1 MRRELFSAEWIAL
14 QRSLRPSDASFLSK
28 VKLVRDY
35 ADFLAAR
42 GERITYERIRAM
54 LDSLDRGYGANTS
67 RQEIHQGLQHARI
80 RRQMPLRPNGKR
92 VRVGDK
98 IYRSIRAAAEG
109 ERCRQSAVTERIAK
123 GEPGWSFVD

>member
-1 MRRELFSAEWIAL
+1 MKFELFSPDWIAW
-14 QRSLRPSDASFLSK
+14 QSRLRPGDRSFVSK
-28 VKLVRDY
+28 IKLVRDY

-67 RQEIHQGLQHARI
+67 RQEIHQGLQHARM
-80 RRQMPLRPNGKR
+80 RRQLPIRPNGKR

-98 IYRSIRAAAEG
+98 VYRSIRAAAEG
-109 ERCRQSAVTERIAK
+109 ERCRQAAVTDRIAK
-123 GEPGWSFVD
+123 GEPGWSFMD